1 MANKQFNRDKKLAG
15 YSLRSILAHNFLPV
29 NRALC
34 TKENLYLNLLQK
46 TIQETLPDSMS
57 IPEPLVKLF
66 DWIENNGLAEDTEI
80 GRVGYLYPIEKMRNE
95 WTDSQRPGGTSIE
108 FYAEAQSD
116 DFYFVHKGIENRLR
130 IFARTGGDGSVA
142 AFWLDDNGEQKIV
155 HIGSGSG
162 SMLACVLAEDAV
174 DFLRLIATGYDEIC
188 WNEDFDKTPFEC
200 FKENEFTVKPNLKFQ
215 DWVVHEF
222 QTTIPKTALEIVKAP
237 AEFGDENS
245 GDIFCEWLE
254 KNGA

>member
-1 MANKQFNRDKKLAG
+1 M
-15 YSLRSILAHNFLPV
+15 
-29 NRALC
+29 
-34 TKENLYLNLLQK
+34 NLLQK

-66 DWIENNGLAEDTEI
+66 DWIESNGLAEDTVI

-95 WTDSQRPGGTSIE
+95 WTDSQRPGGTLIE
-108 FYAEAQSD
+108 FYAEAKSD
-116 DFYFVHKGIENRLR
+116 DFYFVHKGVENRLR

-142 AFWLDDNGEQKIV
+142 AFWIDDNGEQKIV

-162 SMLACVLAEDAV
+162 SILACVLADDAV
-174 DFLRLIATGYDEIC
+174 DFLRLIAIGYDEIC
-188 WNEDFDKTPFEC
+188 WNEDFDKTPFES

-222 QTTIPKTALEIVKAP
+222 QTSIPKTALEIVKTP

-254 KNGA
+254 ENGA